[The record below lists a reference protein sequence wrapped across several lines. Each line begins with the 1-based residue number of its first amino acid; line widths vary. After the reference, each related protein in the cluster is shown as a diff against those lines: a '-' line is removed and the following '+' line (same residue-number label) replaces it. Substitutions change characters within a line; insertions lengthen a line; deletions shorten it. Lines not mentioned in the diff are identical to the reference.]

1 MKKIICLMALSF
13 IIVSGLE
20 AQVQAVVKEVSGKV
34 EVKAAGA
41 SAWLPAKA
49 GLKLAKGSFVS
60 TGFNST
66 ALLELGPSLLSVKPL
81 TRMQLEELI
90 AKEGTVSTELFLKV
104 GKVKAELKSGVGL
117 KQDFTLKSPVSTAA
131 VRGTEFEFDGLTV
144 KVVNGLVFFSN
155 TLGQGRGVGAGE
167 QSTLSGT
174 ELPTSGDQE
183 NGNATQVDPYAAA
196 GGGVTGAGTQVPGT
210 ATVTIRW

>member
-1 MKKIICLMALSF
+1 MALSLVL
-13 IIVSGLE
+13 VSGLE

-34 EVKAAGA
+34 EVKASGA
-41 SAWLPAKA
+41 STWLPAKA

-66 ALLELGPSLLSVKPL
+66 ALLELGSSLLSVKPL

-104 GKVKAELKSGVGL
+104 GKVKAEVKS
-117 KQDFTLKSPVSTAA
+117 
-131 VRGTEFEFDGLTV
+131 
-144 KVVNGLVFFSN
+144 
-155 TLGQGRGVGAGE
+155 GAGE

-196 GGGVTGAGTQVPGT
+196 GGGVAGAGTQVPGT

>member
-1 MKKIICLMALSF
+1 MKKPLFLALLLICA
-13 IIVSGLE
+13 SGLS

-66 ALLELGPSLLSVKPL
+66 ALLQLGPSLLSVKPL

-104 GKVKAELKSGVGL
+104 GRLKAEVKTGEGL
-117 KQDFTLKSPVSTAA
+117 KQSFTVKSPVSTAA

-144 KVVNGLVFFSN
+144 KVINGLVFFSN

-167 QSTLSGT
+167 QSFTPGT

-183 NGNATQVDPYAAA
+183 NGGATEVDPYAAA
-196 GGGVTGAGTQVPGT
+196 GGGVAGAGTRVPGT